1 MDMEDR
7 IQLPLEEIKLAFA
20 ASCVEGAARKLGV
33 PYIEVLNSIS
43 FLEIEERYQKE
54 KDTWRELDMD
64 RINDPTYQPYMKW
77 LLISHQ
83 IGGIAYDLSQ
93 RLDISPSRALDLFY
107 RSKTC
112 AQLHDKKTGLYLMSN
127 GYIADDFIL
136 EMQGRS

>member
-1 MDMEDR
+1 MEDR

-43 FLEIEERYQKE
+43 FQEIEERYQKE
-54 KDTWRELDMD
+54 KDTWRYLDMD
-64 RINDPTYQPYMKW
+64 RINDPTYQPYMQW

-127 GYIADDFIL
+127 GYVADDFIL
-136 EMQGRS
+136 EIQGRS